1 MSFYIPESESISCS
15 CLPLYHPLLC
25 CPPPGLLLLASP
37 LPSVEDNQSS
47 IATTTPNEPLKKP
60 FLLSYIYSTSFN
72 TRAQSLETSV
82 CSSSRSVQDNTPLS
96 NLTLW

>member
-1 MSFYIPESESISCS
+1 MSFYSPES
-15 CLPLYHPLLC
+15 
-25 CPPPGLLLLASP
+25 LLLLASP
-37 LPSVEDNQSS
+37 LPSVEDSQSS

-72 TRAQSLETSV
+72 TCAQSVETPQKQSLSV
-82 CSSSRSVQDNTPLS
+82 CSSSCSVQDNQPLS